1 MHEQK
6 NSKCVSPPR
15 LAVVLAAALLLSG
28 CGLFKT
34 KMKVAVP
41 QPLTPLV
48 EADLPQMV
56 EEINRLAAVRAL
68 NGKVDIQFLDNS
80 FAECGIAEKYRTADG
95 RLVTQRPGQVYL
107 LIAAP
112 IIGTKIAE
120 MSSNGQRFW
129 AAVYQGDEKY
139 RRFVTGTNSA
149 TYVKLEADGKGAS
162 PDCAGDGKRREQA
175 MQRATVSALSS
186 LRPQH
191 FTEAL
196 LVQPVSLEGSSRVYA
211 AAETF
216 EEEADTRPGA
226 KKGARVIH
234 AYYVLSELEPTTA
247 GRARVLRRLWL
258 DRVGMLRLARVQ
270 SYNERG
276 QLLTD
281 VVYSNQQPFGAEG
294 RLRLPAQIELT
305 RPQDH
310 YSIRV
315 MFQDPAAVKIDQP
328 LPDDAFVLK
337 NTSGLPEVDLDSKK
351 KP

>member
-1 MHEQK
+1 MHKPK

-34 KMKVAVP
+34 KTKVAVP

-80 FAECGIAEKYRTADG
+80 FAECGIVEKYRTADG

-107 LIAAP
+107 LIQAP
-112 IIGTKIAE
+112 IVGLKIAE

-129 AAVYQGDEKY
+129 AALYQGDEKY

-149 TYVKLEADGKGAS
+149 TYERLEADGRGAS
-162 PDCAGDGKRREQA
+162 PDCGSDGKRREQA

-196 LVQPVSLEGSSRVYA
+196 LVQPVSLEGSTRVYA

-216 EEEADTRPGA
+216 EEEPDTRPGA
-226 KKGARVIH
+226 KKGARV
-234 AYYVLSELEPTTA
+234 
-247 GRARVLRRLWL
+247 LRLFWL
-258 DRVGMLRLARVQ
+258 DRVGTLRLARVQ

-276 QLLTD
+276 QLITD
-281 VVYSNQQPFGAEG
+281 VVYSNPQPFGADG

-315 MFQDPAAVKIDQP
+315 MFQDPSAVKVDQP

-337 NTSGLPEVDLDSKK
+337 NTSGLPEVDLDAKK
-351 KP
+351 K